1 MGGDARAAR
10 YGSGVD
16 RKLWLIAHDGA
27 AVDDLTIGWV
37 AISAKSTGAD
47 SNGTERSIQPLSNYP
62 GRTGFRQAVWC

>member
-27 AVDDLTIGWV
+27 TIEDLARG
-37 AISAKSTGAD
+37 
-47 SNGTERSIQPLSNYP
+47 
-62 GRTGFRQAVWC
+62 